1 MYSRI
6 LTPFPVHKSLY
17 CATCLC
23 SLWSNVFFGGHVSIS
38 TPQIWHEWERWTLL
52 NLARSFASSLVRYS
66 FDRTKHIYS
75 HARVYLDSEHA
86 TMTPTQTITDPVSLR
101 FLAVK
106 TGLVITGG
114 AFCKEQRSRSC
125 SPIETRPAEITW
137 KRWECQEEVST

>member
-23 SLWSNVFFGGHVSIS
+23 SLWRNVFIWRSCQYIH
-38 TPQIWHEWERWTLL
+38 TPDRHEWERWTLL
-52 NLARSFASSLVRYS
+52 NLARLFASSLVRYS
-66 FDRTKHIYS
+66 FGRTKHIYS

-86 TMTPTQTITDPVSLR
+86 TMTPTQAITDPVSLR

-114 AFCKEQRSRSC
+114 GFCKEQRSRSC